1 MLTTNRF
8 LPTVIKLSSLACLI
22 FCVVSQSAPAALAQ
36 QAGGATL
43 VKVEF
48 EGTKHLTQAQLL
60 TASGLEIGQPIS
72 IKALDSAGQRLM
84 DSGMLKKLSYR
95 FRTLKNEATVIF
107 KVEEAAG
114 LKHPAIFDNFVW
126 FTDEELANAVR
137 HDVPTFD
144 GNALDDGNMTD
155 EIARSLQQLLAAH
168 KIEGK
173 VEYMA
178 SADASGSLAAH
189 VFTVRGIKLP
199 FCTLRFPGA
208 KNVSEERLVAAS
220 RELLLESYSRQI
232 AADFAANTLFP
243 IYREVGQ
250 LRAKFGQALG
260 RPGPADSC
268 KDSIEVAIPVDEGI
282 IYSWENAEWSGNQ
295 VFSAAEL
302 DKALNMQPGTVANGK
317 YFDRGIEAV
326 AALYGSK
333 GYLQL
338 ELKPTAVFDDSA
350 GKVAYRIEVK
360 EGPQYRMGLLI
371 VKGLPD
377 NQTNFLRGKW
387 EMLKGDVYDA
397 GYAKEFF
404 KHAFQEVNRK
414 ITEERQLQG
423 KSKLDVAPPREQR
436 NRAELTVD
444 VTFEFAEKKEP

>member
-1 MLTTNRF
+1 V
-8 LPTVIKLSSLACLI
+8 PTG
-22 FCVVSQSAPAALAQ
+22 LAQ
-36 QAGGATL
+36 QPAGAKL

-48 EGTKHLTQAQLL
+48 EGTKHLTQTQLL
-60 TASGLEIGQPIS
+60 TASGLEIGQPTT

-84 DSGMLKKLSYR
+84 DSGLLKKLSYR
-95 FRTLKNEATVIF
+95 LRTVNNEATVIF
-107 KVEEAAG
+107 KIEEAAG

-126 FTDEELANAVR
+126 FSDEELSNAVR

-155 EIARSLQQLLAAH
+155 EITRSLQLLLTTH
-168 KIEGK
+168 KLPGK

-178 SADASGSLAAH
+178 SANASGNLAAH
-189 VFTVRGIKLP
+189 VFTVRGVKLP
-199 FCTLRFPGA
+199 ICSLHFPGA

-220 RELLLESYSRQI
+220 KDLLLESYSRQI
-232 AADFAANTLFP
+232 TADFALNTLFP
-243 IYREVGQ
+243 VYREVGQ
-250 LRAKFGQALG
+250 LRAKFGQAMG
-260 RPGPADSC
+260 RTGPADSC
-268 KDSIEVAIPVDEGI
+268 KDGVEVAIPVDEGI

-295 VFSAAEL
+295 IFPAEEL
-302 DKALNMQPGTVANGK
+302 DRALNMKPGVVANGK
-317 YFDRGIEAV
+317 WFDQGLEAV
-326 AALYGSK
+326 DALYGSK

-338 ELKPTAVFDDSA
+338 ELKPTAVFDDQAS
-350 GKVAYRIEVK
+350 KVSYRIEVK
-360 EGPQYRMGLLI
+360 EGPQYHMGLLV

-377 NQTNFLRGKW
+377 NQTNYLRGKW

-423 KSKLDVAPPREQR
+423 KPRLDVAPPREEI
-436 NRAELTVD
+436 NRADLTVN